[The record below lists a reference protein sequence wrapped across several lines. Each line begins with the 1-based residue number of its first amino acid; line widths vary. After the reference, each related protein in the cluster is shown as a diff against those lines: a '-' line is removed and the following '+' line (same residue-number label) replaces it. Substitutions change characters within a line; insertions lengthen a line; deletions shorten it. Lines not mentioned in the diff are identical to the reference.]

1 MSLELLLIIAF
12 SGAFLTYLSGKIS
25 SKLRDILA
33 VVISI
38 TLFVLISCLYG
49 LEIEKTFY
57 TGFAGLSL
65 ILRINTLSWLFAL
78 VISFIGALSII
89 FSLTYIRQKEK
100 TDFYYSMLLLVNS
113 AMLGIVLAGDL
124 ATFFIFWEIM
134 SWSTFLMICY
144 KRGPALAA
152 GMKYIVM
159 SIIGSM
165 AMLVGVLSIYSA
177 FGTLTI
183 SELPVAFA
191 SATPAYSLFIMIL
204 FFIGFGVKNAIIPF
218 HTWLPYAHAEAPS
231 PFSAILSGVLIK
243 IGTYGFILFIY
254 VIIGAKIFLN
264 LGHGLFSFRS
274 LLSILAAITIIV
286 PTFIAIMQ
294 NDAKKLLAWS
304 TIGQVGYIF
313 LGIVFG
319 TSVSVTSGM
328 FHFFNHALFKALLFL
343 VVGAIEYRTN
353 GIRDLNSLGGLIK
366 KMPITFIAAFIG
378 ISGLIGIPLT
388 NGFVSKWLLYK
399 TLILEGSPLL
409 AFAALFGTWGTILYS
424 YKFLHNIFLGQL
436 PENMK
441 DVKKAPLNMQ
451 IPFAILSFA
460 IILFGVLPGI
470 PLKVINSIVSSFGF
484 APLNISIWGITS
496 ETGILNMVNIF
507 TAVVVVGVII
517 WIIFKVGRKSQRV
530 DQYDNYAAGAAIP
543 KEKYSYTVDF
553 YKPLYRMISP
563 YCKDIFDVFYKK
575 IAEAIGSICDS
586 VRKVYTGYVGSY
598 VMYIVL
604 FLASLI
610 FVQLIWSIF

>member
-49 LEIEKTFY
+49 LKIEKTFY

-100 TDFYYSMLLLVNS
+100 TDFYYCMLLLVNS

-183 SELPVAFA
+183 SELPAAFA
-191 SATPAYSLFIMIL
+191 SATPTYSLFIMIL

-254 VIIGAKIFLN
+254 VIIGAKTFLN
-264 LGHGLFSFRS
+264 LGHGLFSFRY
-274 LLSILAAITIIV
+274 LLSILAAVTIIV

-304 TIGQVGYIF
+304 TIGQAGYIF

-388 NGFVSKWLLYK
+388 NGFVSKWLIYK

-441 DVKKAPLNMQ
+441 DVKKAPLNMR
-451 IPFAILSFA
+451 IPFLILSFG

-496 ETGILNMVNIF
+496 ETGILNTVNIF
-507 TAVVVVGVII
+507 TAVVVIGIII
-517 WIIFKVGRKSQRV
+517 WLIFKAGRKSQRV

-563 YCKDIFDVFYKK
+563 YCKDFLDVFYQR

>member
-1 MSLELLLIIAF
+1 MSLDLLLIIAF
-12 SGAFLTYLSGKIS
+12 GGAFLTYFAGKIS
-25 SKLRDILA
+25 STLRDGLA
-33 VVISI
+33 VLNALALVVII
-38 TLFVLISCLYG
+38 VFLYG
-49 LEIEKTFY
+49 QTIEKSFY
-57 TGFAGLSL
+57 FGFFGLPFV
-65 ILRINTLSWLFAL
+65 LRINTLSWLFAL
-78 VISFIGALSII
+78 IISSIGALSII
-89 FSLTYIRQKEK
+89 FSLTYIRNKEK
-100 TDFYYSMLLLVNS
+100 TDFYYGMLLLVNS
-113 AMLGIVLAGDL
+113 AMLGIVLAGEL
-124 ATFFIFWEIM
+124 ALFFIFWEIM

-144 KRGPALAA
+144 KRGPALVA

-165 AMLVGVLSIYSA
+165 AMLVGVLSIYST

-183 SELPVAFA
+183 SELPAGFA
-191 SATPAYSLFIMIL
+191 SASPSYSLFIMTL

-264 LGHGLFSFRS
+264 LGHGFFSFRY

-294 NDAKKLLAWS
+294 DDAKKLLAWS
-304 TIGQVGYIF
+304 TIGQAGYIF
-313 LGIVFG
+313 IGIVFG

-328 FHFFNHALFKALLFL
+328 FHFFNHALFKSLLFL

-378 ISGLIGIPLT
+378 VSGLIGIPLT
-388 NGFVSKWLLYK
+388 NGFVSKWLIYK
-399 TLILEGSPLL
+399 TLILEGSPFL

-441 DVKKAPLNMQ
+441 NVKKAPFNMQ
-451 IPFAILSFA
+451 IPFIILSFG
-460 IILFGVLPGI
+460 IILFGILPGI
-470 PLKVINSIVSSFGF
+470 PLKVINTIIGSFGLT
-484 APLNISIWGITS
+484 PLNISIWGITS
-496 ETGILNMVNIF
+496 ETGVLNTVNIF
-507 TAVVVVGVII
+507 TATAVIGLII
-517 WIIFKVGRKSQRV
+517 WLVFRAGRKSRKV
-530 DQYDNYAAGAAIP
+530 DQYNNYAAGAAIP
-543 KEKYSYTVDF
+543 KDKYNYTVDF

-563 YCKDIFDVFYKK
+563 YCKDIIDMFYKK
-575 IAEAIGSICDS
+575 IAEAFENMCDN

-598 VMYIVL
+598 VMYIML

-610 FVQLIWSIF
+610 FVQLKWSIF